1 MVDFRDRVDRVLN
14 HCKRVIGEDCV
25 YISPSGSEHPIRGI
39 FGNEHNVVDPDT
51 ERVISANQ
59 PMLGINL
66 FDFKDIDLSRKGKV
80 RIRNLTYNIYDIQDD
95 GQGGSELYLHRVNKN
110 EKVFPKKNY

>member
-1 MVDFRDRVDRVLN
+1 MVDFRDRVNRLLN
-14 HCKRVIGEDCV
+14 HCKRVIGEKCV
-25 YISPSGSEHPIRGI
+25 YIDPLGAEHEIEGI
-39 FGNEHNVVDPDT
+39 FSNDHNVVDPDT
-51 ERVISANQ
+51 EQVISANQ
-59 PMLGINL
+59 PLLGINL
-66 FDFKDIDLSRKGKV
+66 FDFKGIDLSRKGKV